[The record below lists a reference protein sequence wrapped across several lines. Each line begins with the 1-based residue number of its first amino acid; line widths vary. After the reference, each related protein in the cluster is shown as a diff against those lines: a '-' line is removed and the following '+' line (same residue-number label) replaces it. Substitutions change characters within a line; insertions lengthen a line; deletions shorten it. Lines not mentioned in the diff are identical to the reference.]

1 MRGHMAKEPYDR
13 GSVCGTSLINCRLR
27 GARGGAPL
35 AQALFGETLG
45 TLFQRLEGAALG
57 KQN

>member
-1 MRGHMAKEPYDR
+1 MAKEPYDR